1 MGGEQERL
9 RKEIEKVKERLRRMG
24 ERLRKKKK
32 EEKLRG
38 REGIESLKYTNIMIC
53 LLYFRF

>member
-1 MGGEQERL
+1 M